1 MNATALI
8 TGGTGGLG
16 SAVVEEFRAHGW
28 RVIAPHRHTPDPTA
42 TNPSPAGA
50 GELVTLEA
58 DLFEAADVSACVQ
71 AACSSDR
78 HPLAAVVNLIG
89 GFSSGGRVHETPVED
104 FERQFRLNLR
114 ATYLVCAAALPAL
127 LTRGEGAIVCVGTR
141 ATERPFPGA
150 AGYISAKAALL
161 GLVDALNAEYGADG
175 IRTNAVLPGVI
186 DTPANRSALPDADRS
201 GWVPPAQIASVIRFL
216 CSPESAPTSGARV
229 PVYGR
234 A

>member
-1 MNATALI
+1 
-8 TGGTGGLG
+8 
-16 SAVVEEFRAHGW
+16 
-28 RVIAPHRHTPDPTA
+28 
-42 TNPSPAGA
+42 
-50 GELVTLEA
+50 
-58 DLFEAADVSACVQ
+58 
-71 AACSSDR
+71 
-78 HPLAAVVNLIG
+78 VVNLIG